1 VEKNY
6 LVMNSEKKLIV
17 GGWYQIFRGIF
28 GTFLKFERVLSFS
41 VNERLLKNLQYENI
55 NLLKRKLNFH

>member
-1 VEKNY
+1 
-6 LVMNSEKKLIV
+6 MNSEKKLIV